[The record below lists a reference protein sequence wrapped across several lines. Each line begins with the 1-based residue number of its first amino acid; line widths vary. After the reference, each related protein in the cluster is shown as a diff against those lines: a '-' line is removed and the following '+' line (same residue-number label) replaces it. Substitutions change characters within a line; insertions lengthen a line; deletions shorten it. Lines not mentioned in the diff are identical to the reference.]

1 MIFCFPYTPFYSAL
15 SKTIFVFNIEEWQN
29 YINFSGTLLV
39 LAPHPFTQLHKTS
52 SKTSFT
58 TTTEISH
65 CDNLALSSY
74 QQHQQVTNSFNQA
87 NLTKMDDSVTE
98 DNNYKIPHS
107 INSENERGHFDEPEI
122 ALQQI
127 VPDTQNILSNPEW
140 KQEKS
145 NYNDEEDVQDDID
158 LKTREQQQPDED
170 NRSQSTCSTLLS
182 LLFCLLLSFLC
193 FVFGSSYFSQDNR
206 CQTFGLKMDWNSGPP
221 PT

>member
-1 MIFCFPYTPFYSAL
+1 MIFCFPYTLFYSAL

-39 LAPHPFTQLHKTS
+39 LAPHPFSQLHKTS

-74 QQHQQVTNSFNQA
+74 QQHQQVTNSCNQA
-87 NLTKMDDSVTE
+87 NLTKMDDSSVTE

-127 VPDTQNILSNPEW
+127 VPDQNILSNPEW
-140 KQEKS
+140 KEEKS
-145 NYNDEEDVQDDID
+145 NYDEEEDVEDDID
-158 LKTREQQQPDED
+158 LKTREQQPDED

-193 FVFGSSYFSQDNR
+193 CVFGNSYFSQDNR